1 MTLKNYIQNKKP
13 RQYKLG
19 NVEIIISDHHPQ
31 GVDLRSAVSKS
42 LSKIPK
48 YLLRNLKTIK
58 VGDFKELKDRSIQA
72 LYRNG
77 EVLLSNEHTTTE
89 DIVDDIVHEVAHSV
103 EEIYS
108 KHLYSDM
115 KLQSEF
121 LDKRKKL
128 WIKLGKTDF
137 KIPLGFLL
145 DTKYSKELDD
155 FLYKTV
161 GYSILRSLS
170 SDLFYSPY
178 AATSLREYF
187 ANGFEAFFMNEDLPR
202 LKAISPEL
210 YKKISGLLEI

>member
-19 NVEIIISDHHPQ
+19 HIEIIVVNSHSD
-31 GVDLRSAVSKS
+31 GVDTRAAISKS
-42 LSKIPK
+42 LSKVPR
-48 YLLRNLKTIK
+48 YLLRNIRK
-58 VGDFKELKDRSIQA
+58 VKIGNFKELTDRAIQA
-72 LYRNG
+72 LYRDG
-77 EVLLSNEHTTTE
+77 EIVLSNEHTTTE

-108 KHLYSDM
+108 KELYSD
-115 KLQSEF
+115 KRIETEF

-128 WIKLGKTDF
+128 WMKLGKTDF
-137 KIPLGFLL
+137 KIPLNVLL
-145 DTKYSKELDD
+145 GTKYSKKLDD
-155 FLYKTV
+155 FFYKTV

-187 ANGFEAFFMNEDLPR
+187 ANGFEAFFMKEDLSR
-202 LKAISPEL
+202 LKGISPEL
-210 YKKISGLLEI
+210 YKKIASLLET

>member
-13 RQYKLG
+13 RQYKLE
-19 NVEIIISDHHPQ
+19 NIEIIISDHHPQ
-31 GVDLRSAVSKS
+31 GVDTRSAISKS

-48 YLLRNLKTIK
+48 YLLRNLRTIR
-58 VGDFKELKDRSIQA
+58 VGNFKELKDRSIQA
-72 LYRNG
+72 LYRDN
-77 EVLLSNEHTTTE
+77 EILLSNEHTTTE
-89 DIVDDIVHEVAHSV
+89 DIIDDVVHEVAHSV
-103 EEIYS
+103 EEIYVED
-108 KHLYSDM
+108 LYSDM
-115 KLQSEF
+115 RIQSEF

-128 WIKLGKTDF
+128 WMKLGKTDF

-145 DTKYSKELDD
+145 NTKYSKELDD
-155 FLYKTV
+155 FFYKTV